1 MYMYVDIVPGLT
13 MFCLTD
19 FVQGLSYKGVQDR
32 QVSVVIFFFFFFFH
46 MYIFFFF
53 FFFALLLVWV
63 TLSVVIKIIITINK

>member
-1 MYMYVDIVPGLT
+1 

-32 QVSVVIFFFFFFFH
+32 QVSVVIFFSY
-46 MYIFFFF
+46 YIF

-63 TLSVVIKIIITINK
+63 TLSVVIK

>member
-1 MYMYVDIVPGLT
+1 

-32 QVSVVIFFFFFFFH
+32 QVSVVIFFS
-46 MYIFFFF
+46 YI

-63 TLSVVIKIIITINK
+63 TLSVVIKIIIIINKFYILGGQQI

>member
-1 MYMYVDIVPGLT
+1 

-32 QVSVVIFFFFFFFH
+32 QVSVVIFFI
-46 MYIFFFF
+46 YIYIYIF

-63 TLSVVIKIIITINK
+63 TLSAVIKKIIIDLINK